1 MTVKRMMSID
11 PGSKRIGIALSDTS
25 GRFSRPFCILEHS
38 SRKEDAFRIAEIA
51 SKNDIVKII
60 IGISLDEN
68 NLPTYSGRSA
78 MRLAEEVQA
87 ISKIP
92 IVLWD
97 EYETTNQALEL
108 KINLGIKRK
117 NRKGHQDD
125 LAAAILLQS
134 YIEHQI
140 EQKLDQ

>member
-1 MTVKRMMSID
+1 MTVKRMMAID
-11 PGSKRIGIALSDTS
+11 TGSKRIGIALSDPS

-38 SRKEDAFRIAEIA
+38 SRKEDAYRIAEIA
-51 SKNDIVKII
+51 IKNEIVKII

-68 NLPTYSGRSA
+68 NQPTYSGRGA
-78 MRLAEEVQA
+78 MRLAEDVQA
-87 ISKIP
+87 ISEIP
-92 IVLWD
+92 IVFWD

-108 KINLGIKRK
+108 KINLGVNRK

-140 EQKLDQ
+140 ERNLDQ